1 MLGVL
6 ALESVRNRCAVV
18 GEDLGTVPRG
28 FRERLHA
35 HDVLTTSVLYFTRD
49 DATGAFLP
57 PRAYPRL
64 SAAGIGTHDLAT
76 LAGWWTA
83 GDVALRR
90 EIALYPT
97 PEAAHLAGEERERDR
112 SALVEAFERAGA
124 LDAAGAA
131 ALRADSEL
139 GGTLEDAPALNAAA
153 ERFLAATPSL
163 ILTLAAEDV
172 LGEPEAVN
180 VPGTLHEHPNWR
192 RKRSLALEDPRME
205 AALQRAGRNAKR

>member
-1 MLGVL
+1 MVDRRRRRAASRDRTLPDARSG
-6 ALESVRNRCAVV
+6 APGR
-18 GEDLGTVPRG
+18 RG
-28 FRERLHA
+28 AR
-35 HDVLTTSVLYFTRD
+35 TR
-49 DATGAFLP
+49 
-57 PRAYPRL
+57 
-64 SAAGIGTHDLAT
+64 
-76 LAGWWTA
+76 
-83 GDVALRR
+83 
-90 EIALYPT
+90 
-97 PEAAHLAGEERERDR
+97 R

-131 ALRADSEL
+131 ALRADSER